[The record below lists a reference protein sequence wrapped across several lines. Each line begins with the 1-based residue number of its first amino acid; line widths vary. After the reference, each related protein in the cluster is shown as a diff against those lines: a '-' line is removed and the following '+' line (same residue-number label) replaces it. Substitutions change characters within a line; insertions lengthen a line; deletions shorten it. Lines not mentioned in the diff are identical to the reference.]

1 MVVKHIS
8 QNCSIS
14 LSFGVNETISETHH
28 LATSIATMLR
38 GSPMI
43 CGDRHMHSRPRLHG
57 CPRSRITSELCSWSY
72 LIPVFFV
79 YQKSK
84 SQVVIFEDFFWRT
97 ALETFWRWCWGDVRK
112 SFTPETCFISVHWLA
127 VFIPNHSIETVPTSI
142 GWGNFVDLVRV
153 DFLRTYHR
161 LRKMKQTYF
170 WPNYNISLAIFSL
183 K

>member
-72 LIPVFFV
+72 LIPVFLSIKNQRV
-79 YQKSK
+79 KSSFLK
-84 SQVVIFEDFFWRT
+84 TFLKNSPWNILEVMLGWRQEIIHARNMLYFSALAGSFHSESLHWNRSYINWLRQFCWPCSGKFSPYISQAKKDEANIF
-97 ALETFWRWCWGDVRK
+97 
-112 SFTPETCFISVHWLA
+112 LA
-127 VFIPNHSIETVPTSI
+127 K
-142 GWGNFVDLVRV
+142 L
-153 DFLRTYHR
+153 
-161 LRKMKQTYF
+161 
-170 WPNYNISLAIFSL
+170 
-183 K
+183 

>member
-43 CGDRHMHSRPRLHG
+43 CGDGHMHSRPRLHG

-72 LIPVFFV
+72 LIPVFCL
-79 YQKSK
+79 SK
-84 SQVVIFEDFFWRT
+84 IKESSRHVWRFFFE
-97 ALETFWRWCWGDVRK
+97 EQPSKKNGGDVGLTSGNHSRQK
-112 SFTPETCFISVHWLA
+112 HALFQCIGWHFSFRITR
-127 VFIPNHSIETVPTSI
+127 SIETVPTSM
-142 GWGNFVDLVRV
+142 GQAVLLTLFG
-153 DFLRTYHR
+153 
-161 LRKMKQTYF
+161 
-170 WPNYNISLAIFSL
+170 
-183 K
+183 

>member
-72 LIPVFFV
+72 LIPVFLSIKNQRV
-79 YQKSK
+79 KSSFLK
-84 SQVVIFEDFFWRT
+84 TFFEEQPLKHFG
-97 ALETFWRWCWGDVRK
+97 GDVGVT
-112 SFTPETCFISVHWLA
+112 SG
-127 VFIPNHSIETVPTSI
+127 NHSRQKHALFQCI
-142 GWGNFVDLVRV
+142 GWQFSFRITPLKPFLHQLVE
-153 DFLRTYHR
+153 
-161 LRKMKQTYF
+161 
-170 WPNYNISLAIFSL
+170 AILLTLFG
-183 K
+183 